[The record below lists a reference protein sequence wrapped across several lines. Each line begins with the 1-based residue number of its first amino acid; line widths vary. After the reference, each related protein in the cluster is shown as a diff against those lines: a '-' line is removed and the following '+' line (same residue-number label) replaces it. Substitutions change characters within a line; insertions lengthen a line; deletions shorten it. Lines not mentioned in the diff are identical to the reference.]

1 MSDIFADKVDAYKD
15 ENFWGEYNY
24 IKPDESIESV
34 INRLNRKLKWK
45 NISEN

>member
-1 MSDIFADKVDAYKD
+1 MTDVFADKVDFYKD

-34 INRLNRKLKWK
+34 IKKLNRKLKWK
-45 NISEN
+45 SISEE